1 MNEDQLKRA
10 LKSVGY
16 ACFASHREILLD
28 ATIPQEVAAQQLKT
42 ASPKWS
48 VGGCNIRVRHARNI
62 LKFGCVDDAMTLI
75 AKSKIDPA
83 LARIADR
90 WGLQRL

>member
-1 MNEDQLKRA
+1 MNDDQLKRA
-10 LKSVGY
+10 LQSIGY
-16 ACFASHREILLD
+16 ACFVAIGKYFLMRR
-28 ATIPQEVAAQQLKT
+28 PQEAAVQQLKT

-62 LKFGCVDDAMTLI
+62 LKFGRVDDAMTLI